1 MIFLEKYIKRYAKY
15 LWIMIITTALVS
27 ILNLITPLVFSFVI
41 DNVISKPNMD
51 IKYIDTIYLRDH
63 LWVAGLFIIFI
74 NVVLC
79 LCYFVRNRNNY
90 VLSENIVHDI
100 RNDLYDHIQRL
111 PYEYHV
117 KSKSGELI
125 QKCTNDVDII
135 KRVFSNQ
142 LSEMVNSFCMALF
155 ALIILFRINSKLTLI
170 SMIAIPFLFGYAYI
184 FFTKMQEKFL
194 ASDNADG
201 IMVSK
206 LQESITGIRVVKA
219 FSNEKY
225 EIEKFDEVSKEYK
238 NVTTKMIDLLAL
250 YWGTSDFVVYFQIV
264 LVIVMGIFACLNN
277 NISVGNLLVFIT
289 YEFSILFPVRN
300 LGRILAD
307 IGKMKVSCDR
317 LKDIMDQEV
326 EDLESGIEC
335 DLDGDIV
342 FYHVSFKY
350 GNNEVLHD
358 ISLTIPKNKKV
369 AIMGPTGC
377 GKSTLMY
384 LLLRLYDYDSGK
396 ISINNVD
403 IRNINRQYLRR
414 NIGIVLQ
421 EPFLYSKSIY
431 DNIANHDVSRYEV
444 EKACRIANVHDVI
457 ESFSDG
463 YDTLVGEKG
472 VTLSGGQKQRVA
484 IARCIV
490 NDLKAVIFDD
500 SLSAVDTQT
509 DLNIQKELKSLS
521 PNMTKIMIC
530 QRINTAKDA
539 DMIVVMENGYI
550 RQIGNHEQL
559 INEDGLY
566 QKVAAIQSQKIEG
579 DING

>member
-307 IGKMKVSCDR
+307 IG
-317 LKDIMDQEV
+317 
-326 EDLESGIEC
+326 
-335 DLDGDIV
+335 
-342 FYHVSFKY
+342 
-350 GNNEVLHD
+350 
-358 ISLTIPKNKKV
+358 
-369 AIMGPTGC
+369 
-377 GKSTLMY
+377 
-384 LLLRLYDYDSGK
+384 
-396 ISINNVD
+396 
-403 IRNINRQYLRR
+403 RR
-414 NIGIVLQ
+414 
-421 EPFLYSKSIY
+421 S
-431 DNIANHDVSRYEV
+431 
-444 EKACRIANVHDVI
+444 
-457 ESFSDG
+457 
-463 YDTLVGEKG
+463 
-472 VTLSGGQKQRVA
+472 
-484 IARCIV
+484 
-490 NDLKAVIFDD
+490 
-500 SLSAVDTQT
+500 
-509 DLNIQKELKSLS
+509 
-521 PNMTKIMIC
+521 
-530 QRINTAKDA
+530 
-539 DMIVVMENGYI
+539 
-550 RQIGNHEQL
+550 
-559 INEDGLY
+559 
-566 QKVAAIQSQKIEG
+566 
-579 DING
+579 

>member
-1 MIFLEKYIKRYAKY
+1 
-15 LWIMIITTALVS
+15 MIITTALVS

-250 YWGTSDFVVYFQIV
+250 YWGYRNGHF
-264 LVIVMGIFACLNN
+264 CL
-277 NISVGNLLVFIT
+277 
-289 YEFSILFPVRN
+289 
-300 LGRILAD
+300 
-307 IGKMKVSCDR
+307 
-317 LKDIMDQEV
+317 
-326 EDLESGIEC
+326 
-335 DLDGDIV
+335 
-342 FYHVSFKY
+342 FK
-350 GNNEVLHD
+350 
-358 ISLTIPKNKKV
+358 
-369 AIMGPTGC
+369 
-377 GKSTLMY
+377 
-384 LLLRLYDYDSGK
+384 
-396 ISINNVD
+396 
-403 IRNINRQYLRR
+403 
-414 NIGIVLQ
+414 
-421 EPFLYSKSIY
+421 
-431 DNIANHDVSRYEV
+431 
-444 EKACRIANVHDVI
+444 
-457 ESFSDG
+457 
-463 YDTLVGEKG
+463 
-472 VTLSGGQKQRVA
+472 
-484 IARCIV
+484 
-490 NDLKAVIFDD
+490 
-500 SLSAVDTQT
+500 
-509 DLNIQKELKSLS
+509 
-521 PNMTKIMIC
+521 
-530 QRINTAKDA
+530 
-539 DMIVVMENGYI
+539 
-550 RQIGNHEQL
+550 
-559 INEDGLY
+559 
-566 QKVAAIQSQKIEG
+566 
-579 DING
+579 